1 MGDHHKAILLLRDL
15 KARIASLPRTELET
29 WPNWPEIPLF
39 PVEVPSEL
47 SSYKFTIMKDSF
59 PDGRIRIAIQCYR
72 HFFLGSGSMSADG
85 FVSSPDG
92 SRSDLTEQDIWDV
105 T

>member
-1 MGDHHKAILLLRDL
+1 MK
-15 KARIASLPRTELET
+15 ET
-29 WPNWPEIPLF
+29 
-39 PVEVPSEL
+39 
-47 SSYKFTIMKDSF
+47 F

-72 HFFLGSGSMSADG
+72 HFFLGSGSMFADG

-92 SRSDLTEQDIWDV
+92 LRSDLTDQDFWDG